1 MFWYETQFRHA
12 EAARQRNKREERKL
26 KIEIERK
33 NGMQA
38 IYKSEVD
45 AVSKEQRR
53 IKRELDRIRKSSVGP
68 INVFNKNTK
77 PYPIHSKMPVRAS
90 RSVKRKISRI
100 EQRFQFLSGECDHG
114 KNELEN
120 DLMRAIMFIDCKKNR
135 SENNAVFSQDTKS
148 HFNDLTTTDDSSSTS
163 QRLVLGNDITTGDNS
178 ITQSEVDN
186 TLHDTQSISNDTN
199 VLKVL
204 SSERSVS
211 PAHSCM
217 STEEL
222 SNIEHLDNDQLTQ
235 LKTDYHSY
243 REPESGRT
251 TEYVTKHRIKSL
263 DLSQLASLDMKS
275 VKSNVSQ
282 RLLGANP
289 PSQADLSRRRVSD
302 GSYSISKTSSRVKQ
316 PTTVPKRRI
325 SDGNVLPKSTTSA
338 VIGSSVSVDGETKHH
353 TPEEHPKDKD
363 RQTPLK
369 KKVPKQPKLLSPKL
383 DVEDE
388 GEDERDGSSP
398 RILGSTDEAWEM
410 ARKARYLRTN
420 DPRQLEQ
427 ERELSLKEIFD

>member
-1 MFWYETQFRHA
+1 
-12 EAARQRNKREERKL
+12 
-26 KIEIERK
+26 
-33 NGMQA
+33 MQA

-68 INVFNKNTK
+68 INVFSKNTK
-77 PYPIHSKMPVRAS
+77 PCPIHSKMPVRAS
-90 RSVKRKISRI
+90 RSVKRKISRV
-100 EQRFQFLSGECDHG
+100 EQRFQFLSGEYDHG

-135 SENNAVFSQDTKS
+135 SENNTVFSQDTKS
-148 HFNDLTTTDDSSSTS
+148 HFNDLTTTADSSSTS
-163 QRLVLGNDITTGDNS
+163 QRLILGNDITTRDNS
-178 ITQSEVDN
+178 VTQGEVDN

-199 VLKVL
+199 IPKVL
-204 SSERSVS
+204 YPERSIS

-222 SNIEHLDNDQLTQ
+222 SHIENLDNDDQLTQ
-235 LKTDYHSY
+235 LKTNYHSY
-243 REPESGRT
+243 REPESGRRA
-251 TEYVTKHRIKSL
+251 EYVTKHRIKSL
-263 DLSQLASLDMKS
+263 DLSQLAGLDMKS

-282 RLLGANP
+282 RLSGTNP
-289 PSQADLSRRRVSD
+289 PSPADLSRRRVSD

-316 PTTVPKRRI
+316 PTNVPKRRI
-325 SDGNVLPKSTTSA
+325 SDGNVLPKSTASA
-338 VIGSSVSVDGETKHH
+338 VIGASVSVDDETKHH
-353 TPEEHPKDKD
+353 IPEEHTKDKD

-369 KKVPKQPKLLSPKL
+369 KKITKQPKVLSSKL
-383 DVEDE
+383 DLDDE